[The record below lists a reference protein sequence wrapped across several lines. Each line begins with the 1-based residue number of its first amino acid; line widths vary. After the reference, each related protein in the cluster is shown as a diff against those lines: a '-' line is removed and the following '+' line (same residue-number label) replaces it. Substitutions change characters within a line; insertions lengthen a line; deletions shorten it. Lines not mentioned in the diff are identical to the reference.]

1 MTPRQPEAAP
11 RRRKMAP
18 WRPEAAPRR
27 RKMAPW
33 RPEAAP
39 RGPNNARRATNA
51 LFLVCGTATSSW
63 APIVPFAKTRL
74 AVDEGTLGLILLAF
88 GGGSIV
94 TMPLAGAAIH
104 RWGSRRVAILAGLA
118 GCGVLPL
125 LTIAA
130 TPALLSLS
138 LFAFG
143 GALGALDVAMNAQA
157 IAIQSALGRSIM
169 SGFHARF
176 SVGGLLG
183 AAVLSG
189 LLRAGVALPLAVL
202 GIAATL
208 VAVMLV
214 YRPRLLPDYG
224 AEAGATLTLVPSR
237 RVVALG
243 ALCFISFLAEGAV
256 LDWSAVFLR
265 DLRQVPV
272 SIAGIGY
279 AVFSVAMVTG
289 RLTGDPLTHRLGAQR
304 MLAVG
309 AAVAA
314 GGFLLVAGVP
324 GVPAAL
330 AGFVLIGFGAANI
343 VPVLFSASGS
353 VPGVPPSVALA
364 GVTTIAYAGLLLG
377 PALIGFVADW
387 TSLPAAFAMVAAL
400 LTVITLTAARVR

>member
-1 MTPRQPEAAP
+1 MSLRPGRPWPGPDVFSLVARPGNAAP
-11 RRRKMAP
+11 
-18 WRPEAAPRR
+18 
-27 RKMAPW
+27 
-33 RPEAAP
+33 
-39 RGPNNARRATNA
+39 ARRATNA

-74 AVDEGTLGLILLAF
+74 GVDEGTLGLILLAF

-104 RWGSRRVAILAGLA
+104 RWGSRRVAISAALA
-118 GCGVLPL
+118 GCSVLPL
-125 LTIAA
+125 LTIAT

-176 SVGGLLG
+176 SVGGLVG
-183 AAVLSG
+183 AAVLSA
-189 LLRAGVALPLAVL
+189 LLRADVALPVAVL
-202 GIAATL
+202 GIAGTL
-208 VAVMLV
+208 AVVTLAC
-214 YRPRLLPDYG
+214 RARLLLDHG
-224 AEAGATLTLVPSR
+224 AAAGATLTLVPSR

-265 DLRQVPV
+265 DLRHVEV

-279 AVFSVAMVTG
+279 AIFSVAMVTG
-289 RLTGDPLTHRLGAQR
+289 RLTGDPLTHRFGAER

-314 GGFLLVAGVP
+314 GGFLIVAGVP

-330 AGFVLIGFGAANI
+330 VGFVLIGFGAANI
-343 VPVLFSASGS
+343 VPVLFSASGN

-387 TSLPAAFAMVAAL
+387 TSLPAAFVMVAAML
-400 LTVITLTAARVR
+400 AVITVTAARVR

>member
-1 MTPRQPEAAP
+1 LPLRRSDTSAA
-11 RRRKMAP
+11 
-18 WRPEAAPRR
+18 
-27 RKMAPW
+27 
-33 RPEAAP
+33 
-39 RGPNNARRATNA
+39 GARRATNL

-74 AVDEGTLGLILLAF
+74 GVDEGTLGLILLVF

-104 RWGSRRVAILAGLA
+104 LWGSRRVAIAAALA

-125 LTIAA
+125 LTIAS
-130 TPALLSLS
+130 TPFSLSAS

-143 GALGALDVAMNAQA
+143 GSLGALDVAMNAQA

-183 AAVLSG
+183 AAILSA
-189 LLRAGVALPLAVL
+189 LLAARLSLPLAVM

-208 VAVMLV
+208 AAITLTC
-214 YRPRLLPDYG
+214 RTQLLPDRG
-224 AEAGATLTLVPSR
+224 GTGTTFTIVPSP
-237 RVVALG
+237 RVIALG

-265 DLRQVPV
+265 DLRRVEV
-272 SIAGIGY
+272 SMAGMGY
-279 AVFSVAMVTG
+279 AMFSVAMVIG
-289 RLTGDPLTHRLGAQR
+289 RLTGDPLTHRFGAR
-304 MLAVG
+304 RILPVG

-314 GGFLLVAGVP
+314 AGFLLVALGP
-324 GVPAAL
+324 GLLFAL
-330 AGFVLIGFGAANI
+330 AGFVLVGFGAANI
-343 VPVLFSASGS
+343 VPVLFSASGN
-353 VPGVPPSVALA
+353 VPGVPPGIALA

-377 PALIGFVADW
+377 PAAIGFVADA
-387 TSLPAAFAMVAAL
+387 TSLPTAFVMVSAL
-400 LTVITLTAARVR
+400 LAAITVASTRVGSIGE